1 MKNIDLMIFD
11 LDGTLANTGKDLA
24 AAVNHALGRLG
35 LPELQEGLI
44 ISYVGD
50 GVETLIK
57 RALGQAAQE
66 RHGAALEIFLA
77 YYGEHLLEETRLYP
91 GVAEC
96 LNHFA
101 AKRKILI
108 SNKRQDLTLRI
119 VEGLGIAR
127 YFEDIVGGDT
137 YPYKKPDARMAT
149 PYLARYNV
157 KGERAVIIGDGPNDI
172 LLARNAGMV
181 GCAFLNGLVAR
192 ERLLAL
198 KPDYTCDDLRE
209 LAGLFC

>member
-77 YYGEHLLEETRLYP
+77 YYGNTSWR
-91 GVAEC
+91 
-96 LNHFA
+96 
-101 AKRKILI
+101 
-108 SNKRQDLTLRI
+108 
-119 VEGLGIAR
+119 
-127 YFEDIVGGDT
+127 
-137 YPYKKPDARMAT
+137 KPDFIRALRSVSTILRRNGRSSSAT
-149 PYLARYNV
+149 
-157 KGERAVIIGDGPNDI
+157 ND
-172 LLARNAGMV
+172 R
-181 GCAFLNGLVAR
+181 
-192 ERLLAL
+192 
-198 KPDYTCDDLRE
+198 T
-209 LAGLFC
+209 

>member
-24 AAVNHALGRLG
+24 AAVNHALRRLG

-77 YYGEHLLEETRLYP
+77 YYGEHLLDETRLYP
-91 GVAEC
+91 GVLEC
-96 LNHFA
+96 LIHFA
-101 AKRKILI
+101 KKRKILI

-127 YFEDIVGGDT
+127 HFEDIGGVDT
-137 YPYKKPDARMAT
+137 YPYKNTDARLAV
-149 PYLARYNV
+149 PYLERYNV
-157 KGERAVIIGDGPNDI
+157 KEERALIVGDGPNDI
-172 LLARNAGMV
+172 LLARNAGIYS
-181 GCAFLNGLVAR
+181 CAFLNGLGAR
-192 ERLLAL
+192 EKLLAL
-198 KPDYTCDDLRE
+198 KPDFVCEDLRE